1 MAQEAPG
8 ITPQSATHDIR
19 GLHGRWHQV
28 EVTLRIDAS
37 LGVGPKA
44 ETALVRSQEIQRK
57 VKQDIREGRMA
68 VITQFNH
75 DNTYSKEVLYT
86 EQKRFPH
93 YRALG
98 VWSCDEATRR
108 LVRNSSDAENP
119 IRQETTILHLGSD
132 DLVLQLVFDEDEYQ
146 GIVET
151 IRLQRFVE
159 TSAFLPRP

>member
-1 MAQEAPG
+1 
-8 ITPQSATHDIR
+8 
-19 GLHGRWHQV
+19 
-28 EVTLRIDAS
+28 
-37 LGVGPKA
+37 
-44 ETALVRSQEIQRK
+44 
-57 VKQDIREGRMA
+57 MA

-93 YRALG
+93 YRELG
-98 VWSCDEATRR
+98 VWSFDEATRR